1 MSDRPSQMRYGTF
14 FLGGLGIALV
24 IAVLV
29 SPFAS
34 PSPDGLNRVAEDLE
48 FADRENPE
56 PPAKQLP
63 FARFF
68 DGYALKGVP
77 ESVATP
83 VAGLVGTLVTFGVA
97 WGAGKLLTG
106 KSRTVD

>member
-1 MSDRPSQMRYGTF
+1 MSDRPTQLRYGTF
-14 FLGGLGIALV
+14 FLSGLGIALGV
-24 IAVLV
+24 AVLV

-48 FADRENPE
+48 FADKEHPD

-63 FARFF
+63 FAQIF

-77 ESVATP
+77 EAVATP
-83 VAGLVGTLVTFGVA
+83 VAGLAGTLVTFGLA
-97 WGAGKLLTG
+97 WGAGKLLVR
-106 KSRTVD
+106 KSQGAD